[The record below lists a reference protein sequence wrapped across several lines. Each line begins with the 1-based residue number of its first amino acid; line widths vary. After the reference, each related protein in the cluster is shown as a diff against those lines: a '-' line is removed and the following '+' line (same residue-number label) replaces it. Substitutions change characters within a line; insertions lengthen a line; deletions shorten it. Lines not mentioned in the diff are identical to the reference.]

1 MTKKLRTYS
10 NEFKAEAVKKI
21 ADNNGNISATA
32 KQLGIAMQ
40 TLSNWHNKANQGK
53 LVGTEQYDPDLM
65 SALQEIKQLK
75 RQLKVAEEERE
86 IPKKGDRVLR
96 EKQPVKYAFI
106 KDNRQ
111 IFSTTTMCRV
121 LSVKPSSYYDWLSRD
136 ISEQQVHRNQ
146 CELLVKAAHSEMK
159 ERYGVD
165 RLHAHLSKQDH
176 NISLYMVRSIKEEH
190 GIKCRRHKRFK
201 VTTDS
206 NHNKLVYDNIL
217 DQRFDAKRPN
227 EAWVSDI
234 TYIWTA
240 EGWLYLAGVKDLYT
254 KELVGYAINKRM
266 TADLVC
272 RALNMAIKNKRPTQ
286 GLIVHSDRGSQYCSH
301 AYHKII
307 EQHKF
312 TGSMSGKGNC
322 YDNAPIESFW
332 GVLKNELVYHQDYK
346 TRFAATSDIIRYI
359 ELYYNQTRIQK
370 GLGYRAP
377 RQVWFDY
384 YRQAA

>member
-165 RLHAHLSKQDH
+165 RLHAHLSKQGH

-206 NHNKLVYDNIL
+206 NHNKLVYDNVL

-346 TRFAATSDIIRYI
+346 TRFAATSDIIGYI

>member
-1 MTKKLRTYS
+1 MTKKVRTYS
-10 NEFKAEAVKKI
+10 DEFKAEAVKKI

-53 LVGTEQYDPDLM
+53 LIGTEQYDPDLM
-65 SALQEIKQLK
+65 SALKEIKQLK

-165 RLHAHLSKQDH
+165 RLHAHLSKQGH

-206 NHNKLVYDNIL
+206 NHNKLVYDNVL

-346 TRFAATSDIIRYI
+346 TRFAAISDIIGYI

>member
-165 RLHAHLSKQDH
+165 RLHAHLSKQGH

-206 NHNKLVYDNIL
+206 NHNKLVYDNVL

-312 TGSMSGKGNC
+312 TGSMSAKGNC
-322 YDNAPIESFW
+322 FDNAPIESFW

-346 TRFAATSDIIRYI
+346 TRFAAINDIIGYI

-370 GLGYRAP
+370 GSSYKSP

-384 YRQAA
+384 YRQTA

>member
-1 MTKKLRTYS
+1 MTKKIRTYS
-10 NEFKAEAVKKI
+10 DEFKAEAVKKI
-21 ADNNGNISATA
+21 ADNNGNVSATA

-40 TLSNWHNKANQGK
+40 TLSNWQNKANQGK

-86 IPKKGDRVLR
+86 IPKKGDGVLR
-96 EKQPVKYAFI
+96 EKQLVRYAFI
-106 KDNRQ
+106 KDNQ
-111 IFSTTTMCRV
+111 QVFSISSMCRV
-121 LSVKPSSYYDWLSRD
+121 LQVKPSSYYDWLSRD
-136 ISEQQVHRNQ
+136 ISDQQIHRNQ
-146 CELLVKAAHSEMK
+146 SELLVKAAHNEMK

-165 RLHAHLSKQDH
+165 RLHAHLSKQGH
-176 NISLYMVRSIKEEH
+176 NISLYMVRSIKEQH
-190 GIKCRRHKRFK
+190 GIKCRSHKRFK

-206 NHNKLVYDNIL
+206 NHNKLVYPNVL
-217 DQRFDAKRPN
+217 DQKFDTSRPN
-227 EAWVSDI
+227 QAWVSDI
-234 TYIWTA
+234 TYIWTN

-272 RALNMAIKNKRPTQ
+272 KALNMAIKNKRPSK

-301 AYHKII
+301 AYHKTIK
-307 EQHKF
+307 QHQF
-312 TGSMSGKGNC
+312 TGSMSAKGNC
-322 YDNAPIESFW
+322 FDNAPIESFW
-332 GVLKNELVYHQDYK
+332 GILKNELVYHKDYK
-346 TRFAATSDIIRYI
+346 TRFAAITDIIRYI

-370 GLGYRAP
+370 GLAYKSP